1 MSHNPNPKDSSDL
14 SAGQIAALQRQLDAA
29 LIECQRLRVE
39 NEELRARLGFSEPLP
54 HQVPPAV
61 SSLQL
66 FIQSDVL
73 PSTNEHSSFEQKIAL
88 FRMLFRGREDVYPV
102 LWENKQTG
110 RKGYAP
116 AVKGGWWGRKPGV
129 QLSTDDYLPLTDEVI
144 RKHLAGQHTVGVYPL
159 LSDDTCWFLACDFD
173 NKGSPSSSR
182 SSYSANATAT
192 LRSASIPVP
201 VWAMDAL
208 TYMATCEQY
217 GVPAYLERSRS
228 GTGGH
233 VWIFFAAPVPAASA
247 RRLGLS
253 LLRETMALRATLD
266 LTSYDRLFPSQDV
279 LPKGGFGNLI
289 ALPLQQQAC
298 ALGNTQFLDRELQPW
313 PDQWAFLSTIQR
325 LSPDQLEH
333 LLTALAPVMV
343 GPEAWRTNQLRRLN
357 DQPVPPNI
365 HCVVGAALS
374 IEKARLPSWVIAEF
388 KHLASLH
395 NPVFYER
402 QKLRLSTYRTPRFI
416 RCYEEDLTHLHL
428 PRGVTEDLQAI
439 VTAAGSKLVVTDRRP
454 AHARGTFHF
463 RGTLSAIQRKA
474 VQEVLNHEQGVLV
487 APPGIGKTV
496 MACAV
501 IVQRNVPTLVL
512 VHRQPL
518 LNQWRSHMQEWLGL
532 APSEVGEIRGGMCRA
547 GQAVDLA
554 MIQSLQRHADLP
566 AFFTRYGLLVVDEC
580 HHVPAFSFETCL
592 KQAPVRYVLGL
603 TATPY
608 RRDGLQDLITTQ
620 CGPIRHT
627 MSPQERGDGLDFVR
641 ELIIRETPFEMPTTG
656 EASIQEVFSALAGDT
671 DRTSLVVADVLAAV
685 LDGRRC
691 LILSERRAHC
701 QALAERL
708 TEAGVQP
715 FVLNGSMPAKARTT
729 MAEAVLA
736 APPDQPFLLIA
747 TGQYLGE
754 GFDCPQI
761 DTLFLAFPI
770 SFKGKLIQYIGRL
783 LRPHPGKT
791 TVQLYDYADIHS
803 PVLKHMYTKR
813 MRTYERLGFKDSHPR
828 PGRLL
833 C

>member
-1 MSHNPNPKDSSDL
+1 MVDPDL
-14 SAGQIAALQRQLDAA
+14 PPGQITALQNQLAAALS
-29 LIECQRLRVE
+29 ECQRLQEENKQLRV
-39 NEELRARLGFSEPLP
+39 RLGLSAQPSL
-54 HQVPPAV
+54 QRVPPAD
-61 SSLQL
+61 SSQQL
-66 FIQSDVL
+66 FIQSVSL
-73 PSTNEHSSFEQKIAL
+73 PSVNEHSSLDQKISL

-116 AVKGGWWGRKPGV
+116 AVKGGWWGRKSGTQP
-129 QLSTDDYLPLTDEVI
+129 STDEYLPLTDEVI
-144 RKHLAGQHTVGVYPL
+144 RRHLVGQHTVGVYPL
-159 LSDDTCWFLACDFD
+159 LLDDTCWFLACDFD

-182 SSYSANATAT
+182 SSHLANATAT
-192 LRSASIPVP
+192 QHSVSTPVP

-208 TYMATCEQY
+208 AYAEVCERC

-233 VWIFFAAPVPAASA
+233 VWIFFMGLVPAALA

-289 ALPLQQQAC
+289 ALPLQGHVRKF
-298 ALGNTQFLDRELQPW
+298 GNTEFLDRELRPW

-325 LSPDQLEH
+325 MSPDQVQQAL
-333 LLTALAPVMV
+333 AVLAPVTV
-343 GPEAWRTNQLRRLN
+343 GLETRATDQLLRRIN
-357 DQPVPPNI
+357 QPLPTHI
-365 HCVVGAALS
+365 QCTLESALS
-374 IEKARLPSWVIAEF
+374 IEKAGLPSWMIAEC

-416 RCYEEDLTHLHL
+416 RCYEEDLTRLHL
-428 PRGVTEDLQAI
+428 PRGLFEELQSTLADL
-439 VTAAGSKLVVTDRRP
+439 GSELVVTDRRP
-454 AHARGTFHF
+454 THARRTFHF
-463 RGTLSAIQRKA
+463 RGTLSVIQRKA
-474 VQEVLNHEQGVLV
+474 VREVFNHEQGVLV

-496 MACAV
+496 MACA
-501 IVQRNVPTLVL
+501 IIARRNVPTLVL

-518 LNQWRSHMQEWLGL
+518 LDQWRTHLQGWLGL
-532 APSEVGEIRGGMCRA
+532 TSSEIGEFRA
-547 GQAVDLA
+547 STRRASQFVDLA
-554 MIQSLQRHADLP
+554 MIQSLRRHQDLS
-566 AFFTRYGLLVVDEC
+566 AFFSQYGLLVVDEC

-592 KQAPVRYVLGL
+592 KQAAARYVLGL

-608 RRDGLQDLITTQ
+608 RRDGLQDLITMQ
-620 CGPIRHT
+620 CGPIRYT
-627 MSPQERGDGLDFVR
+627 LSPQEVDTEKNFVQ
-641 ELIIRETPFEMPTTG
+641 ELVIRETTFAIQVTG
-656 EASIQEVFSALAGDT
+656 EASIQKVFSTLADDA
-671 DRTSLVVADVLAAV
+671 DRTALIVADVLAA
-685 LDGRRC
+685 LHQGRRC
-691 LILSERRAHC
+691 LVLSERRTHC
-701 QALAERL
+701 EALAERL
-708 TEAGVQP
+708 TEASARP
-715 FVLNGSMPAKARTT
+715 FVLNGSIPAKTRATVT
-729 MAEAVLA
+729 EAVRT
-736 APPDQPFLLIA
+736 APLDQPFLLIA

-761 DTLFLAFPI
+761 DTLFLTFPI

-783 LRPHPGKT
+783 LRPHPDKT
-791 TVQLYDYADIHS
+791 TVQLYDYADIQV
-803 PVLKHMYTKR
+803 PVLKYMHTKR
-813 MRTYERLGFKDSHPR
+813 VKTYERLGFKDSHAR